1 MTRKISSFIF
11 IGLIFTLAVWMSD
24 KNSVIT
30 VDWARLCQPLF
41 HSGSDAAG
49 IGFCGSS

>member
-30 VDWARLCQPLF
+30 VDWRGYVNRFSIPEAMLLVLVLWQ
-41 HSGSDAAG
+41 
-49 IGFCGSS
+49 

>member
-30 VDWARLCQPLF
+30 VDWR
-41 HSGSDAAG
+41 GSTA
-49 IGFCGSS
+49 FPFRKRCCWYWFLWQ

>member
-30 VDWARLCQPLF
+30 VD
-41 HSGSDAAG
+41 
-49 IGFCGSS
+49 